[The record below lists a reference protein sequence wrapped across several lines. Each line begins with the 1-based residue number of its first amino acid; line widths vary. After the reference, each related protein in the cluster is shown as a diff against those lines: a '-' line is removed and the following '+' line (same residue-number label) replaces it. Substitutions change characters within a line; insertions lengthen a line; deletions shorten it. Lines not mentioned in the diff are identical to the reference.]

1 MTNPTEPEPLTSIT
15 ALRRALDAVTDV
27 DTTAD
32 TWPLLASADDGRIYQ
47 ITDAAVVSS
56 DIGEWVSL
64 ELHGR
69 THPDDDAWVP
79 MPREHLDAVR
89 HALQALLDT
98 YRNPVG
104 RSEQEATA
112 TIQAALDW
120 ATRTDL

>member
-1 MTNPTEPEPLTSIT
+1 MTNSTEPLTSIT

-79 MPREHLDAVR
+79 MPREHLAAVR